1 MRLHTDIR
9 GITVLIAMCLV
20 LFGHTTVP
28 AWTEQEDPV
37 DSGLPEMVVEAENQ
51 VEQAIS
57 RSRFEF
63 EFNAALIDTFYTSVD
78 EDVLTHSPVEGL
90 FPFLS
95 NPVPLGSDQIPHC
108 WLPDPSTVPVAWFYP
123 ENPEGHKVKS
133 WSLVVTDYRGSV
145 FRSFTG
151 KKDPPE
157 KLAWDGRGD
166 RGSMLQAGYP
176 YSYVFSI
183 MDKGTN
189 TYNYAGASF
198 RLPAIDYQEGHE
210 RRLEYSGDQIFRTNN
225 RQLLDSGRDWLTR
238 ASDQIR
244 QDHPYSPLTIVVMAE
259 SKTLAENRAEMV
271 ADYLI
276 ESMILPDDWIETEA
290 LERPDLRSE
299 MDGLVSIRVNHADR
313 SR

>member
-1 MRLHTDIR
+1 MRLHIDIR
-9 GITVLIAMCLV
+9 EIAVLMTVCLALAGPV
-20 LFGHTTVP
+20 F
-28 AWTEQEDPV
+28 AWTEQQDTA
-37 DSGLPEMVVEAENQ
+37 DSGLPELVVEAENQ

-57 RSRFEF
+57 RSRFHF
-63 EFNAALIDTFYTSVD
+63 EFNAALIDTFYTSID

-95 NPVPLGSDQIPHC
+95 NPVPLGSDQVPHC

-123 ENPEGHKVKS
+123 ENPEGHQVRS
-133 WSLVVTDYRGSV
+133 WSLMVTDYRGTV

-151 KKDPPE
+151 DKEPPE

-198 RLPAIDYQEGHE
+198 RLPAIDYMDGHQ
-210 RRLEYSGDQIFRTNN
+210 RRMEYSGDQIFLTNN
-225 RQLLDSGRDWLTR
+225 KRFKDLGQDWLTR

-244 QDHPYSPLTIVVMAE
+244 RDHPYSPLKILVTAE
-259 SKTLAENRAEMV
+259 SKKLAENRAQVV
-271 ADYLI
+271 ADFLI
-276 ESMILPDDWIETEA
+276 KSMILPDDWIETEA
-290 LERPDLRSE
+290 LERPDMRAE
-299 MDGLVSIRVNHADR
+299 MDGLVSIRIEHADKGR
-313 SR
+313 